1 MIINIKKCRSDNMS
15 QEERLQVIMN
25 RLKENGYRITSQRKM
40 LLEVILSNE
49 HSSCKEI
56 YFAAK
61 QIDKKLGIAT
71 VYRTVQLLEDLELV
85 KKEMAVQI

>member
-1 MIINIKKCRSDNMS
+1 MS
-15 QEERLQVIMN
+15 QEERLQEMMK

-56 YFAAK
+56 YYAARR
-61 QIDKKLGIAT
+61 IDKKLGIAT
-71 VYRTVQLLEDLELV
+71 VYRTVQLLEDMELV
-85 KKEMAVQI
+85 RKEVAVQL